1 MRRTMT
7 MLAGTLLAAGMTAGP
22 ALAMQPPGP
31 GAQDRF
37 GCADGE
43 DSAVAGH
50 PGAAG
55 LLHATPRV
63 GGLTD
68 DPLPTAWNAVEHAD
82 PIDLGTC

>member
-1 MRRTMT
+1 MRRMMT
-7 MLAGTLLAAGMTAGP
+7 MMAGTLLAVGMTAGP
-22 ALAMQPPGP
+22 ALAMQPPGH
-31 GAQDRF
+31 GAQDHF
-37 GCADGE
+37 GCVDGE

-55 LLHATPRV
+55 LVDATPLV

-82 PIDLGTC
+82 PIDFGTC

>member
-7 MLAGTLLAAGMTAGP
+7 LLAGTLLAVGMIAGP
-22 ALAMQPPGP
+22 AVAMQPPGP
-31 GAQDRF
+31 GAQDHF
-37 GCADGE
+37 GCKDGE
-43 DSAVAGH
+43 NSAVAGH

-55 LLHATPRV
+55 LVDATPLV

-68 DPLPTAWNAVEHAD
+68 DPLPTVWNAVEHAD

>member
-1 MRRTMT
+1 MRRIMT
-7 MLAGTLLAAGMTAGP
+7 MIVGTLLAVGMTAAP
-22 ALAMQPPGP
+22 ALAMQPPGH

-37 GCADGE
+37 GCVDGG

-55 LLHATPRV
+55 LVDATPLV

-68 DPLPTAWNAVEHAD
+68 DPQPTAWNAVERAG
-82 PIDLGTC
+82 PIELGSC